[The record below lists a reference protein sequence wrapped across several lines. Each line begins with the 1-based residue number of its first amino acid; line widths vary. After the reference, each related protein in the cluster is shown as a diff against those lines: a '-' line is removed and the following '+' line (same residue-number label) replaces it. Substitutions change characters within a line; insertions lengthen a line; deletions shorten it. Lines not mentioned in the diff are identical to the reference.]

1 MLDFSGFT
9 ILAKRMNCSMA
20 LSARAAEL
28 CDWYPLSSPRSTVPT
43 VNNRRNVSIYDPDC
57 GRDLVKET
65 QYFPDGTVWRKL
77 CRACIHG
84 TREPGS
90 ADKCLVEEMCALGNG
105 WQCLCN
111 GTDIVASEVDMT
123 CTSIPAGEVSA
134 VTLHPAIRSVDVTAI
149 TAIDLG
155 DLRRMALSNLS
166 TSFPVIKMVRI
177 SGLDFRIPCTDSS
190 TKTLCSTIPAR
201 VPAMY
206 LPSIRSHCA
215 GYHVVDPH
223 LRSRR
228 RPTRPMTVLRLL
240 SPPQPVHA

>member
-177 SGLDFRIPCTDSS
+177 SGF
-190 TKTLCSTIPAR
+190 PAR
-201 VPAMY
+201 TVPPKPFAARFRHVCPPCICHLY
-206 LPSIRSHCA
+206 AHIVLDTTLSTLICVAAA
-215 GYHVVDPH
+215 GQRD
-223 LRSRR
+223 R
-228 RPTRPMTVLRLL
+228 
-240 SPPQPVHA
+240 